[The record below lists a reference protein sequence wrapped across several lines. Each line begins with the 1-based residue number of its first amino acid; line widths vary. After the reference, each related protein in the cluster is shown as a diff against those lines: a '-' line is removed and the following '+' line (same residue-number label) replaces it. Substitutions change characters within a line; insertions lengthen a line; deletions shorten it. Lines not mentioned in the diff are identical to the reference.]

1 MQWKSVSKMSMV
13 GIPIV
18 ICCGLLFAPSSSR
31 AAASSPRT
39 DDGDRKVCSNR
50 TLHGDYGSAVEGLI
64 LPAPG
69 VALPIRGVVMTHYD
83 GEGNFTQVD
92 HIVAN
97 GLPPAMEWTPGSGTY
112 HVNSN
117 CTGTAHI
124 DTSTGGFVNLE
135 IVVVQQGKEI
145 HAVVTTPFDGPNRTV
160 TSVGIRVE

>member
-1 MQWKSVSKMSMV
+1 MKKQRLRISM
-13 GIPIV
+13 IATPMMIV
-18 ICCGLLFAPSSSR
+18 YGLLASGASAR
-31 AAASSPRT
+31 AESEGGS
-39 DDGDRKVCSNR
+39 CSNR

-92 HIVAN
+92 HIVFN
-97 GLPPAMEWTPGSGTY
+97 GFPPPTAWNPGTGTY
-112 HVNSN
+112 HVNAD

-124 DTSTGGFVNLE
+124 VQSTGGFINLA
-135 IVVVQQGKEI
+135 IVVVKQGKEV
-145 HAVVTTPFDGPNRTV
+145 HAVVTAPFDGPARTV